1 MRYYRPPV
9 GITTRSINSTACSQF
24 PYVQR
29 VELDHEF
36 PQILLK
42 GRVWKTWGNNLPG
55 IAGLYKSF
63 NCPMPTASCVT
74 ST

>member
-9 GITTRSINSTACSQF
+9 GITTRAINSTACSQF
-24 PYVQR
+24 PNAQR
-29 VELDHEF
+29 VELAHEL

-42 GRVWKTWGNNLPG
+42 GRVWKTWGNNMHG
-55 IAGLYKSF
+55 IAAIYKLF
-63 NCPMPTASCVT
+63 NSPMPTASCVT